1 MRSFVA
7 SKWGINV
14 ITKLQDLFILLLKPW
29 IPVVGRISD
38 KVKYRLITLCFVTDL
53 VLFCIVRYGLHKES
67 YFYNTVC
74 GIFLMF
80 AIAVL
85 SLDRSLVHIH
95 WRRSLWIAWFGMC
108 ISFTVS
114 DLLVPKKMCGLGLI
128 LALVFT
134 GVFFVWQNHIRK
146 DLLWKCFKDAVKW
159 SFWLMAFVS
168 FLFRPLYENGRYAGI
183 FTNPNTF
190 ALYLFIV
197 IAVFMSDL
205 DWIVETGR
213 SLRKN
218 LGTYFGLALCFFY
231 LEKSQARTSII
242 TVAVILLMWLVLR
255 LYLAKQSH
263 CWRALCSNAAVVAVA
278 AVALY
283 PVFLF
288 TLQHLPE
295 AVGHPIVFEGQP
307 LYYTNEIP
315 DPTTDPGEVVV
326 PEYEHVEQVETK
338 KAGDKGDKGAIV
350 PRNAWE
356 RLWYNVKYSKGLNA
370 ITNGRIDIY
379 LAYLDK
385 MNYKGHRNTS
395 MVVDGEKKNHSH
407 NNWIQFGY
415 TYGLFSMFFYGIIT
429 LLGVA
434 FSLKFYLTQ
443 RRKNATYAFLIPAVC
458 VGFVVATLTECLFLP
473 FEVFPAFAFWFA
485 FGDLFVKKVPKNKF
499 LQELEEKN

>member
-1 MRSFVA
+1 M
-7 SKWGINV
+7 
-14 ITKLQDLFILLLKPW
+14 
-29 IPVVGRISD
+29 GRISD

-108 ISFTVS
+108 FSFTVS
-114 DLLVPKKMCGLGLI
+114 DILVPKKMCGLGLI

-134 GVFFVWQNHIRK
+134 AVFFVWQNHTRK

-159 SFWLMAFVS
+159 SFWLMALIS
-168 FLFRPLYENGRYAGI
+168 FLFRPLYEGGRYAGI

-190 ALYLFIV
+190 ALYLMII
-197 IAVFMSDL
+197 IAVFLSDL

-213 SLRKN
+213 SFRKN
-218 LGTYFGLALCFFY
+218 LVTYAGLALCVFY
-231 LEKSQARTSII
+231 LEMSQARTSILA
-242 TVAVILLMWLVLR
+242 VAAIVVMWLVLR
-255 LYLAKQSH
+255 LYLAKKTGSF
-263 CWRALCSNAAVVAVA
+263 RKLFANIAVVIVFTA
-278 AVALY
+278 ALY

-288 TLQHLPE
+288 SLQHLPE
-295 AVGHPIVFEGQP
+295 LVGHPIVFEGQP
-307 LYYTNEIP
+307 LYYTNEIR
-315 DPTTDPGEVVV
+315 DPSADPGEVVV
-326 PEYEHVEQVETK
+326 PEYDSPEQAE
-338 KAGDKGDKGAIV
+338 GYGKGAIV
-350 PRNAWE
+350 PKNSWE
-356 RLWYNVKYSKGLNA
+356 RFWYNIKYSRGLNA
-370 ITNGRIDIY
+370 ITNGRIHIY

-429 LLGVA
+429 LLGMA

-443 RRKNATYAFLIPAVC
+443 RRKNATYAFLIPAIC

-473 FEVFPAFAFWFA
+473 FEVFPAFAYWFA
-485 FGDLFVKKVPKNKF
+485 FGDLFVKRVPKNKF
-499 LQELEEKN
+499 LQELEDRENI

>member
-1 MRSFVA
+1 M
-7 SKWGINV
+7 
-14 ITKLQDLFILLLKPW
+14 
-29 IPVVGRISD
+29 VGRISD

-108 ISFTVS
+108 FSFTVS
-114 DLLVPKKMCGLGLI
+114 DILVPKKMCGLGLI

-134 GVFFVWQNHIRK
+134 AVFFVWQNHTRK

-159 SFWLMAFVS
+159 SFWLMALIS
-168 FLFRPLYENGRYAGI
+168 FLFRPLYEGGRYAGI

-190 ALYLFIV
+190 ALYLMII
-197 IAVFMSDL
+197 IAVFLSDL

-213 SLRKN
+213 SFRKN
-218 LGTYFGLALCFFY
+218 VVTYAGLALCVFY
-231 LEKSQARTSII
+231 LEMSQARTSILA
-242 TVAVILLMWLVLR
+242 VAAIVVMWLVLR
-255 LYLAKQSH
+255 LYLAKKTGSF
-263 CWRALCSNAAVVAVA
+263 RKLFANIAVVIVFTA
-278 AVALY
+278 ALY

-288 TLQHLPE
+288 SLQHLPE
-295 AVGHPIVFEGQP
+295 LVGHPIVFEGQP
-307 LYYTNEIP
+307 LYYTNEIR
-315 DPTTDPGEVVV
+315 DPSADPGEVVV
-326 PEYEHVEQVETK
+326 PEYDSPEQAE
-338 KAGDKGDKGAIV
+338 GYGKGAIV
-350 PRNAWE
+350 PKNSWE
-356 RLWYNVKYSKGLNA
+356 RFWYNIKYSRGLNA
-370 ITNGRIDIY
+370 ITNGRIHIY

-429 LLGVA
+429 LLGMA

-443 RRKNATYAFLIPAVC
+443 RRKNATYAFLIPAIC

-473 FEVFPAFAFWFA
+473 FEVFPAFAYWFA
-485 FGDLFVKKVPKNKF
+485 FGDLFVKRVPKNKF
-499 LQELEEKN
+499 LQELEDRENI

>member
-1 MRSFVA
+1 M
-7 SKWGINV
+7 
-14 ITKLQDLFILLLKPW
+14 
-29 IPVVGRISD
+29 GRISD

-108 ISFTVS
+108 FSFTVS
-114 DLLVPKKMCGLGLI
+114 DILVPKKMCGLGLI

-134 GVFFVWQNHIRK
+134 AVFFVWQNHTRK

-159 SFWLMAFVS
+159 SFWLMALIS
-168 FLFRPLYENGRYAGI
+168 FLFRPLYEGGRYAGI

-190 ALYLFIV
+190 ALYLMII
-197 IAVFMSDL
+197 IAVFLSDL

-213 SLRKN
+213 SFRKN
-218 LGTYFGLALCFFY
+218 VVTYAGLALCVFY
-231 LEKSQARTSII
+231 LEMSQARTSILA
-242 TVAVILLMWLVLR
+242 VAAIVVMWLVLR
-255 LYLAKQSH
+255 LYLAKKTGSF
-263 CWRALCSNAAVVAVA
+263 RKLFANIAVVIVFTA
-278 AVALY
+278 ALY

-288 TLQHLPE
+288 SLQHLPE
-295 AVGHPIVFEGQP
+295 LVGHPIVFEGQP
-307 LYYTNEIP
+307 LYYTNEIR
-315 DPTTDPGEVVV
+315 DPSADPGEVVV
-326 PEYEHVEQVETK
+326 PEYDSPEQAE
-338 KAGDKGDKGAIV
+338 GYGKGAIV
-350 PRNAWE
+350 PKNSWE
-356 RLWYNVKYSKGLNA
+356 RFWYNIKYSRGLNA
-370 ITNGRIDIY
+370 ITNGRIHIY

-429 LLGVA
+429 LLGMA

-443 RRKNATYAFLIPAVC
+443 RRKNATYAFLIPAIC

-473 FEVFPAFAFWFA
+473 FEVFPAFAYWFA
-485 FGDLFVKKVPKNKF
+485 FGDLFVKRVPKNKF
-499 LQELEEKN
+499 LQELEDRENI

>member
-1 MRSFVA
+1 MIA
-7 SKWGINV
+7 
-14 ITKLQDLFILLLKPW
+14 KLQDLFILLLKPW
-29 IPVVGRISD
+29 IPVVGRLSD

-80 AIAVL
+80 AIAIL
-85 SLDRSLVHIH
+85 SLDRSLIHIH

-114 DLLVPKKMCGLGLI
+114 DILVPKKMCGLGVI

-134 GVFFVWQNHIRK
+134 AVFFVWQNHTRK

-159 SFWLMAFVS
+159 SFWIMALVS
-168 FLFRPLYENGRYAGI
+168 FLFRPLYEGGRYAGI

-190 ALYLFIV
+190 ALYLMII
-197 IAVFMSDL
+197 IAVFLSDL

-213 SLRKN
+213 SFRKN
-218 LGTYFGLALCFFY
+218 ADTYAGLALCGFY
-231 LEKSQARTSII
+231 LEKSQARTSILA
-242 TVAVILLMWLVLR
+242 VAAIIVMWLVLR
-255 LYLAKQSH
+255 LYLAKKARSY
-263 CWRALCSNAAVVAVA
+263 RTLFANIAVTAVCTA
-278 AVALY
+278 ALY

-288 TLQHLPE
+288 SLQHLPE
-295 AVGHPIVFEGQP
+295 LVGHPIIFEGKP
-307 LYYTNEIP
+307 LYYTNEIR
-315 DPTTDPGEVVV
+315 DPSADPGEVVV
-326 PEYEHVEQVETK
+326 PEYDDLEQAE
-338 KAGDKGDKGAIV
+338 GYGKGALV
-350 PRNAWE
+350 PKNSWE
-356 RLWYNVKYSKGLNA
+356 RFWYNMKYSQGLNA
-370 ITNGRIDIY
+370 ITNGRIHIY

-429 LLGVA
+429 LLGMA

-443 RRKNATYAFLIPAVC
+443 RRKNATYAFLIPAIC

-473 FEVFPAFAFWFA
+473 FEVFPAFAYWFA
-485 FGDLFVKKVPKNKF
+485 FGDLFVKRVPKNKF
-499 LQELEEKN
+499 LQELEDREGN